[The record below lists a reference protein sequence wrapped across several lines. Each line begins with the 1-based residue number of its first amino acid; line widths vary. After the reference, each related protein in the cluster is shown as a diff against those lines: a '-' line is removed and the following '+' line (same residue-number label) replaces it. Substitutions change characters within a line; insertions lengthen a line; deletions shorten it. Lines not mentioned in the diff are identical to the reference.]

1 VTEHRVQ
8 RRLAAILAADV
19 VGYSALM
26 QRAEEATYTEFERLK
41 REVIEPGLSCHDGR
55 LIKTTG
61 DGALAEFASPSAA
74 VRCAVEIQEGIA
86 SGRSSLKLRI
96 GVNLGEVIVG
106 ADGDLFGDGINIA
119 VRLEGVADPGGIL
132 ISEKVYSEVEGKL
145 EVGFEDRG
153 DQQLKN
159 ISKPVR
165 AFAVRA
171 GAHSPLSDRLSAAP
185 SLPDKPSIAVLPFEN
200 MSGDPEQEYFADGI
214 HHQIAERTRQEF
226 KAEALEG
233 KRVLAAKQRELDEK
247 AAALD
252 QTISER
258 LAAERVNLSKE
269 LEVKLRSGFSTEI
282 ADLKRQANE
291 RSERLAQAQ
300 AIELELRTEKR
311 NLEEREKARDLEM
324 ARKLDKERVRIQLE
338 ISTRLEEE
346 HARQVAEKDKRLS
359 DAMKANDE
367 LRRKLQQGSQQLQG
381 EVLELALEDLISQ
394 TFPSDLI
401 QPVPKG
407 INGADIIQ
415 RVQNP
420 NGDLAG
426 SIIWESKRTKA
437 WSDGWIQ
444 KIKDDQRQAKA
455 DIAIMVSDA
464 LPKDCSHFK
473 QIGGIWVTHPRCA
486 IHLAS
491 ALRLLLL
498 EVASAKRAA
507 VGKNEKMEI
516 GRRPIAGKTSAFN
529 RRRI

>member
-1 VTEHRVQ
+1 MEAKRL
-8 RRLAAILAADV
+8 LAA
-19 VGYSALM
+19 
-26 QRAEEATYTEFERLK
+26 
-41 REVIEPGLSCHDGR
+41 RE
-55 LIKTTG
+55 
-61 DGALAEFASPSAA
+61 
-74 VRCAVEIQEGIA
+74 
-86 SGRSSLKLRI
+86 
-96 GVNLGEVIVG
+96 
-106 ADGDLFGDGINIA
+106 
-119 VRLEGVADPGGIL
+119 
-132 ISEKVYSEVEGKL
+132 
-145 EVGFEDRG
+145 
-153 DQQLKN
+153 
-159 ISKPVR
+159 
-165 AFAVRA
+165 
-171 GAHSPLSDRLSAAP
+171 
-185 SLPDKPSIAVLPFEN
+185 
-200 MSGDPEQEYFADGI
+200 
-214 HHQIAERTRQEF
+214 
-226 KAEALEG
+226 
-233 KRVLAAKQRELDEK
+233 RELDEK
-247 AAALD
+247 AAAFD
-252 QTISER
+252 QTISDR
-258 LAAERVNLSKE
+258 LAAERANLSKE
-269 LEVKLRSGFSTEI
+269 IEAQLRSGLSTEI
-282 ADLKRQANE
+282 ADLKRQADE
-291 RSERLAQAQ
+291 RSERLAKAQ
-300 AIELELRTEKR
+300 AVELELRTEKR

-324 ARKLDKERVRIQLE
+324 ARKLDEERVRLQLE

-394 TFPSDLI
+394 TFPSDLV

-455 DIAIMVSDA
+455 DIAILVSDA
-464 LPKDCSHFK
+464 LLKDCNHFK
-473 QIGGIWVTHPRCA
+473 QVGGIWVTHPRCA

-516 GRRPIAGKTSAFN
+516 LYAYLSGIEFRQKVDAIVEAFVAMQEDLQEERRSTERRWAKREKTIQKVISNTSGMYGDLQGLVGSSLAT
-529 RRRI
+529 IPALTSGD